1 MEEFSLDDL
10 NYEQFDTLVELG
22 NIGIGNVATSLST
35 LLKKTINVSIPKVT
49 TLDISEISDALGG
62 AEKRVAGVLFAMSQD
77 IEGMMLFIL
86 EEKFAGDIVNILF
99 HSDTTSSFDNL
110 DEISISTL
118 KEVANIMAGTY
129 LNAIS
134 KMTDFRIELS
144 VPYFAVDMLGAIM
157 DIPAIQFGEIGN
169 KILLVEEKI
178 FEGGEGFNSYLM
190 FVPTLNSI
198 KKILDKVDGK

>member
-1 MEEFSLDDL
+1 MGNFSLDDL
-10 NYEQFDTLVELG
+10 NYEEFDTLVELG

-35 LLKKTINVSIPKVT
+35 LLEKTINVSIPKVN
-49 TLDISEISDALGG
+49 TLDISEISDVLGG
-62 AEKRVAGVLFAMSQD
+62 SEKRVAGVLFGMSQD

-99 HSDTTSSFDNL
+99 KSDSANFDNL

-134 KMTDFRIELS
+134 SMTDFRIELS
-144 VPYFAVDMLGAIM
+144 VPYFTVDMLGAIM

-178 FEGGEGFNSYLM
+178 IEGGEGFNSYLM
-190 FVPTLNSI
+190 FVPTLDSI
-198 KKILDKVDGK
+198 KKILDKVNGK